1 MLIAGINITVF
12 SYQTSLVIWFKRE
25 GAMLYHFIYPLAQK
39 ITFFNVFGYITFRGA
54 IAFVLSFLLCLIFFP
69 PFIKKMKEVKAAQ
82 IIRTEGPK
90 SHLTKVGTPTMGG
103 LVVIVV
109 TVITM
114 LICGRLD
121 NLYIL
126 LLLFCT
132 ISFGVIGVLDD
143 YLKLSRHSSDGL
155 HAKFK
160 LISQICIA
168 FIISLSIF
176 LIMGRESS
184 YISIPFVKG
193 FKIDLSWFYILFG
206 VFLIVGAS
214 NAVNLTDGLDGLAGG
229 LLIPVFLTY
238 GLFSYIQGHKDMA
251 SYLFLDYLPV
261 SGEILV
267 YCLAILGG
275 LCGFLWY
282 NTHPAEIF
290 MGDTGSLSF
299 GGIIGTIAMMTK
311 QELLLAIVGG
321 VFVAETV
328 SVMIQVI
335 YFRKTGGKRFFLMA
349 PLHHHFEQKGWKET
363 KVISRFWIVGA
374 LLAVAA
380 LATLKIR

>member
-1 MLIAGINITVF
+1 
-12 SYQTSLVIWFKRE
+12 
-25 GAMLYHFIYPLAQK
+25 
-39 ITFFNVFGYITFRGA
+39 
-54 IAFVLSFLLCLIFFP
+54 
-69 PFIKKMKEVKAAQ
+69 
-82 IIRTEGPK
+82 
-90 SHLTKVGTPTMGG
+90 
-103 LVVIVV
+103 
-109 TVITM
+109 
-114 LICGRLD
+114 
-121 NLYIL
+121 
-126 LLLFCT
+126 
-132 ISFGVIGVLDD
+132 
-143 YLKLSRHSSDGL
+143 
-155 HAKFK
+155 
-160 LISQICIA
+160 
-168 FIISLSIF
+168 
-176 LIMGRESS
+176 
-184 YISIPFVKG
+184 
-193 FKIDLSWFYILFG
+193 
-206 VFLIVGAS
+206 
-214 NAVNLTDGLDGLAGG
+214 
-229 LLIPVFLTY
+229 
-238 GLFSYIQGHKDMA
+238 MA
-251 SYLFLDYLPV
+251 NYLFLDYLPV

-328 SVMIQVI
+328 SVMIQVT
-335 YFRKTGGKRFFLMA
+335 YFKKTGGKRFFLMA